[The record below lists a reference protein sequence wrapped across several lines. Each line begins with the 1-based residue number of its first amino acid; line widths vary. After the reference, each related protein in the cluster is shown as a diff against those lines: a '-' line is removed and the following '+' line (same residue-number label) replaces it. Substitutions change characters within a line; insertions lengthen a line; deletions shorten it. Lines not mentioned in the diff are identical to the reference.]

1 MTNRVYFEDLDE
13 KTRDEHIERSI
24 CLCAMEFYK
33 LNLFREHKYYLD
45 LEVDISIETALRFD
59 LGYAS
64 DSHGELIKHLNK
76 MGFSKQDLAKSSL
89 FKVGEKGELCEVF
102 QDRLVIPIRDEYGN
116 YIGFCGYSKDKQPK
130 HLISSHSPAFDSKEH
145 LFGLNFAC
153 EFDSLILCEN
163 YFGVIRMANN
173 GVNNAV
179 ATFGTTFLTNS
190 QVDLLK
196 RHAEKVY
203 IDPISDDLGM
213 RFAAHAL
220 DLLRKND
227 ISASIID

>member
-64 DSHGELIKHLNK
+64 DSNGELIKHLNK

-89 FKVGEKGELCEVF
+89 FKVG
-102 QDRLVIPIRDEYGN
+102 
-116 YIGFCGYSKDKQPK
+116 
-130 HLISSHSPAFDSKEH
+130 
-145 LFGLNFAC
+145 
-153 EFDSLILCEN
+153 
-163 YFGVIRMANN
+163 
-173 GVNNAV
+173 
-179 ATFGTTFLTNS
+179 
-190 QVDLLK
+190 
-196 RHAEKVY
+196 
-203 IDPISDDLGM
+203 
-213 RFAAHAL
+213 
-220 DLLRKND
+220 
-227 ISASIID
+227 